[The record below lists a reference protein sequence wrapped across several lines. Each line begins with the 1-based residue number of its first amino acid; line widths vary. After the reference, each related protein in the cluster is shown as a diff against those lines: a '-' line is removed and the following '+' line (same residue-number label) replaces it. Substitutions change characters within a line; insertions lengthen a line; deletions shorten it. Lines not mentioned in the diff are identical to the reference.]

1 MLKHL
6 VLTKFNHPE
15 TEAAEASR
23 RLLALRD
30 RIPEIVSME
39 THFDI
44 LHTDRSYD
52 LILIATFRT
61 MEDYLV
67 YADHPEHVE
76 VKKYIAAHRTGSVTM
91 DYEI

>member
-1 MLKHL
+1 MLRHI
-6 VLTKFNHPE
+6 VLTKFIHPD

-23 RLLALRD
+23 RLLALKD

-44 LHTDRSYD
+44 LHSDRSYD
-52 LILIATFRT
+52 LILIADFRS
-61 MEDYLV
+61 MEDFLV

-76 VKKYIAAHRTGSVTM
+76 VKKYIAAHRSGSVTM

>member
-6 VLTKFNHPE
+6 VLTKFVHPE

-23 RLLALRD
+23 RLLALQS

-44 LHTDRSYD
+44 LHSDRSYD

-61 MEDYLV
+61 MEDFLV

>member
-1 MLKHL
+1 MFKHL
-6 VLTKFNHPE
+6 VLTKFVHPE
-15 TEAAEASR
+15 TEAKEASR
-23 RLLALRD
+23 RLLALKD